1 MLCRE
6 DTCDIIYIDMA
17 ETVKNEEQIEILYAG
32 DGCSLF
38 LRDSWL
44 IFRNGENEYDVTS
57 HGYEP
62 CLYLRRSDELEP
74 VTVHNFLE
82 ADDLI
87 RIHRQDCGFTMIT
100 GNSYDLEGVCHLLH
114 IAANNGGR
122 SLDIGYLEGQ
132 WVLEKLER
140 DGAFSVESAA
150 DITGY
155 GLQNVRIMHPFEHS
169 GKVRKTADGKF
180 YLTAKGR
187 RKKK

>member
-1 MLCRE
+1 M
-6 DTCDIIYIDMA
+6 T
-17 ETVKNEEQIEILYAG
+17 ETLKNGEQIEILYAG
-32 DGCSLF
+32 DGYSLF

-44 IFRNGENEYDVTS
+44 IFRDKEDEYDVTS

-62 CLYLRRSDELEP
+62 CLYLRRFDELEP
-74 VTVHNFLE
+74 VTVHNSLE
-82 ADDLI
+82 TDDLL
-87 RIHRQDCGFTMIT
+87 RMHRDGCGFKMIT
-100 GNSYDLEGVCHLLH
+100 GNSYGLPEVCRLLH
-114 IAANNGGR
+114 IAVANGGK
-122 SLDIGYLEGQ
+122 SLDIGYLEGLR
-132 WVLEKLER
+132 VMEKLER

-169 GKVRKTADGKF
+169 RKVRKTADGKF